1 MTAILI
7 LGLIILAWS
16 VAFVIRA
23 FAAPRAVGEGSVHRI
38 STYGF
43 TGTETADTEP
53 GERWV
58 DRLATNVG
66 KSLSRQFEFL
76 SEEQLRA
83 RLVSAGMYSTSPARM
98 IGYQLILA
106 VGLLCIWIWL
116 GALAGYGPF
125 ALALGAAAAVAIGW
139 LMPSGYIWSK
149 ARDRRKQIE
158 RELPEMID
166 LLVVTVEAG
175 VSLAGGLRIAAR
187 ELTGAIGEELR
198 LTLQEQNL
206 GLSARDALENLATRT
221 NTAGLRIFVRGIVQ
235 GDTLGMSIG
244 QVMRN
249 LALEMRKRRKAAA
262 EEKAQKAPI
271 KMIFPLIFLIFPAMF
286 VVLLVPALLNIA
298 NYFK

>member
-1 MTAILI
+1 MTAV
-7 LGLIILAWS
+7 LIIGLVLLAWS

-23 FAAPRAVGEGSVHRI
+23 FAVPRGVDGSVHRI

-43 TGTETADTEP
+43 TGTEAADDDK

-58 DRLATNVG
+58 DRLATG
-66 KSLSRQFEFL
+66 IGTSLSRQFDFL
-76 SEEQLRA
+76 SEERLRA
-83 RLVSAGMYSTSPARM
+83 RLVSAGMYETSPSRM
-98 IGYQLILA
+98 LGYQLILA
-106 VGLLCIWIWL
+106 VGLLCLWIWL
-116 GALAGYGPF
+116 GALAGYSIFG
-125 ALALGAAAAVAIGW
+125 LALGAAVAVALGW
-139 LMPSGYIWSK
+139 LTPSGYIWAK
-149 ARDRRKQIE
+149 IRERRQEIE
-158 RELPEMID
+158 YNLPEMID

-187 ELTGAIGEELR
+187 ELTGALGEELR

-206 GLSARDALENLATRT
+206 GLSGRDALENLATRT
-221 NTAGLRIFVRGIVQ
+221 NSNGMRIFVRGIIQ
-235 GDTLGMSIG
+235 GEVLGMSIG

-271 KMIFPLIFLIFPAMF
+271 KMIFPLVFLIFPAMF